1 MLVDFNVKR
10 LTDTATLPTKA
21 NESDAGIDI
30 YADEDIIIRPMET
43 VLVSTGISVEF
54 PSGYVALLWDRS
66 GMAVKRQVHRM
77 AGVIDCSYRGEWKVC
92 LVNLSGATSFIGTG
106 TAAGEDVEIKKGD
119 RIVQCVFQ
127 KVEPVKINEVTEL
140 SDTVRGEGGFGST
153 GA

>member
-30 YADEDIIIRPMET
+30 YADEDVTIRPMET
-43 VLVSTGISVEF
+43 KLISTGISVEF
-54 PSGYVALLWDRS
+54 SPGYVALLWDRS
-66 GMAVKRQVHRM
+66 GMAVKRKLHRM

-92 LVNLSGATSFIGTG
+92 LINLSGGGTLTATSEPGS
-106 TAAGEDVEIKKGD
+106 DVHIHKGD
-119 RIVQCVFQ
+119 RIIQCVFQ
-127 KVEPVKINEVTEL
+127 KVEPVRINEVEEL

-153 GA
+153 GV